1 MHCKSLW
8 IKASDKCKY
17 YTLSFSFAET
27 SRTLVVGIKGGN
39 TTLPCQYDGREIVN
53 IDLTRSEIRQKV
65 CQTEECS
72 CRVCKNGA
80 CGVVIKDLIFSDA
93 GKYTLST
100 YRNDQAEL
108 MTYQLCVDGKVKTGQ
123 IISMCFQ
130 VFL

>member
-1 MHCKSLW
+1 MH
-8 IKASDKCKY
+8 II
-17 YTLSFSFAET
+17 LSFSFAET
-27 SRTLVVGIKGGN
+27 SHTLVVGIKGGN
-39 TTLPCQYDGREIVN
+39 TTLPCQNEGREILN
-53 IDLTRSEIRQKV
+53 INLTRSEIIRV

-93 GKYTLST
+93 GKYTLRVYYS
-100 YRNDQAEL
+100 NDQAEL